1 MRLIER
7 THYLSKLMRAKDTP
21 DIKII
26 TGIRRCGKSKL
37 MEAFISLLKKQDSKA
52 NIIHINFN
60 LLEYEK
66 IAEYHALHEYA
77 ESHQR
82 PDKNNYLLIDE
93 VQMCPFFEK
102 AINSLHAS
110 GKYDIYLTG
119 SNAFLMGSDLVTL
132 FTGRTFSIEVFPF
145 SFAEYLQY
153 FQRNDI
159 CDAFSSYMKE
169 GGMPGSYL
177 YSTPEEKYRYIS
189 GEVFDSLI
197 VRDILHKHKI
207 RKQDILYRLTD
218 HLMDNAGCLVSSRK
232 IADTLVSQK
241 SKTNGNTIGA
251 YIDYLCRAFAFYK
264 VRRYDIRGKR
274 YLSSEDKYYLAD
286 HSFKYAR
293 LGTRNMDYGHII
305 ENIAAM
311 ELLRRGYEIYAGIL
325 YKKEIDFVAIKRDE
339 KIYVQVSDDISRPET
354 FAREIAPLLAVRD
367 AYPKIILAR
376 TRNEAYQYEGIKIYD
391 ISAWAG
397 NRISETQIK

>member
-1 MRLIER
+1 
-7 THYLSKLMRAKDTP
+7 
-21 DIKII
+21 
-26 TGIRRCGKSKL
+26 
-37 MEAFISLLKKQDSKA
+37 
-52 NIIHINFN
+52 
-60 LLEYEK
+60 
-66 IAEYHALHEYA
+66 
-77 ESHQR
+77 
-82 PDKNNYLLIDE
+82 
-93 VQMCPFFEK
+93 
-102 AINSLHAS
+102 
-110 GKYDIYLTG
+110 
-119 SNAFLMGSDLVTL
+119 
-132 FTGRTFSIEVFPF
+132 
-145 SFAEYLQY
+145 
-153 FQRNDI
+153 
-159 CDAFSSYMKE
+159 MKE

-177 YSTPEEKYRYIS
+177 YSTPEEKYGYIS

-218 HLMDNAGCLVSSRK
+218 YLMDNAGSLVSSRK

-251 YIDYLCRAFAFYK
+251 YIDYLCRAYAFYK
-264 VRRYDIRGKR
+264 VRRYDIKGKK